1 MVPIL
6 LDIPGKKI
14 RTENLKFEPS
24 FKVNDKIILTCDEN
38 YTEDIKVP
46 ITNKKLYLYL
56 KKGSKILVD
65 DGTLSFIVEKV

>member
-46 ITNKKLYLYL
+46 ITNKK
-56 KKGSKILVD
+56 
-65 DGTLSFIVEKV
+65 TLSLFKKRIKNTS

>member
-24 FKVNDKIILTCDEN
+24 FKVNDKIILTCHEN

-56 KKGSKILVD
+56 KKGSKN
-65 DGTLSFIVEKV
+65 TS